1 MKSSLTLRR
10 FFPFLRWRRR
20 VNRSTLRADLMAGIV
35 SAVIVLPQ
43 GVAFATLA
51 GMPPEYGLYGAM
63 LPAIVG
69 ALWGSSWHLVSGPT
83 NATSL
88 MVFATVSTL
97 APPFTPAYVQ
107 LVLTLCLMIGII
119 KLALGVARLGALVD
133 FISTTV
139 VVGFTA
145 GAGILIIAAQLRNFF
160 GIDVPQSPSFFVATT
175 NVLSHLAEIDGWTL
189 AVGIVTLAAALA
201 GRRWLPRVPYM
212 LTGIVAGG
220 VLAYPLNVM
229 HIAHVATLG
238 PLPSALPPTS
248 MPDFSLSQ
256 WRELAPIALA
266 LTVIGLT
273 EAISSARAVALRS
286 GQRID
291 GNQEF
296 IGQGLANIAGAFT
309 SSYPTS
315 GSFNR
320 TGANFAAGART
331 PLAGVFSAFALLLI
345 LLFVKPL
352 AAYIPIAAMAAVLF
366 IVAWGLVDVAM
377 IRKLLRTSRG
387 EALTLAVTFIATLS
401 IRLEVAIL
409 VGVLVSLLVY
419 LNRTTHPRL
428 TRVLPDPAAGRR
440 FETTQHDAALCPQ
453 IDILRLDGSLFF
465 GAVEHVRDELEA
477 LRRERTDVRH
487 MLLVASAINFVDAS
501 GADLLEQEA
510 RAFRTAGVTLSLC
523 NLKPQVRDVL
533 KRGGQLD
540 AIGRENVYDTKDD
553 AIRSIYARLNAGTC
567 ALCNARV
574 FNECHVALP
583 DGSPR
588 ERPRPDFA
596 LASKGHVT

>member
-1 MKSSLTLRR
+1 LKFHARNL
-10 FFPFLRWRRR
+10 FPFLRWRHQITRE
-20 VNRSTLRADLMAGIV
+20 SLRADALAAVV

-63 LPAIVG
+63 LPAVVG

-88 MVFATVSTL
+88 MVFATVSAFAT
-97 APPFTPAYVQ
+97 PFTPLYVQ
-107 LVLTLCLMIGII
+107 LVLTLCLMIGIV
-119 KLALGVARLGALVD
+119 KLALGVARLGALVNY
-133 FISTTV
+133 ISTTV

-160 GIDVPQSPSFFVATT
+160 GLQVPQSSSFFIA
-175 NVLSHLAEIDGWTL
+175 LSNFVEHLPEMQPWTL
-189 AVGIVTLAAALA
+189 AVGVVTLAAALA
-201 GRRWLPRVPYM
+201 GKRWLPRVPYM
-212 LTGIVAGG
+212 LTGMIAGG
-220 VLAYPLNVM
+220 AFAYVLSVM
-229 HIAHVATLG
+229 NIAHVPTIGA
-238 PLPSALPPTS
+238 LPSALPSLST
-248 MPDFSLSQ
+248 PDFSLHT
-256 WRELAPIALA
+256 WRELAPLALA

-273 EAISSARAVALRS
+273 EAISSARAVALKS

-320 TGANFAAGART
+320 TGANYAAGART
-331 PLAGVFSAFALLLI
+331 PLASVLSAFALLGILI
-345 LLFVKPL
+345 FVRPL

-366 IVAWGLVDVAM
+366 IVAVGLIDVET
-377 IRKLLRTSRG
+377 IRKLLRIG
-387 EALTLAVTFIATLS
+387 HNEGLTLIVTFLATLS

-419 LNRTTHPRL
+419 LNRTTHPKI
-428 TRVLPDPAAGRR
+428 TRVLPDPTAPGRHFHAVAR
-440 FETTQHDAALCPQ
+440 GAPLCPQ
-453 IDILRLDGSLFF
+453 LDVLRIDGSLFF

-477 LRRERTDVRH
+477 ARAQRPQLRHV
-487 MLLVASAINFVDAS
+487 LLVGSAINFVDAS
-501 GADLLEQEA
+501 GADLLAQEA
-510 RAFRTAGVTLSLC
+510 RALRTDGVTLYLC
-523 NLKPQVRDVL
+523 KLKPQVRDVL

-540 AIGRENVYDTKDD
+540 EIGRENVFGTKDE
-553 AIRSIYARLNAGTC
+553 AIRAIYARLNVATC
-567 ALCNARV
+567 AACAARV
-574 FNECHVALP
+574 FNECQRVLP
-583 DGSPR
+583 DGTLRDPA
-588 ERPRPDFA
+588 RPDFE
-596 LASKGHVT
+596 LASQGSTPN

>member
-1 MKSSLTLRR
+1 MKLSARR
-10 FFPFLRWRRR
+10 LFPVLRWRHR
-20 VNRSTLRADLMAGIV
+20 VTRAALRADLLAGIV
-35 SAVIVLPQ
+35 SALIVLPQ

-88 MVFATVSTL
+88 MVFATVS
-97 APPFTPAYVQ
+97 AFAVPFTPAYVQ
-107 LVLTLCLMIGII
+107 LVLTLCLMIGLI
-119 KLALGVARLGALVD
+119 KLALGIARLGALVN

-145 GAGILIIAAQLRNFF
+145 GAGLLIIAAQLHNFF
-160 GIDVPQSPSFFVATT
+160 GLSVPQSSSFFAAMSSVA
-175 NVLSHLAEIDGWTL
+175 SHLSEVDGWTL
-189 AVGIVTLAAALA
+189 AVGIVTLGAALA
-201 GRRWLPRVPYM
+201 GKRGLPRIPYM
-212 LTGIVAGG
+212 LTAIIAGG
-220 VLAYPLNVM
+220 GFAYLLAALQV
-229 HIAHVATLG
+229 AHVATLG
-238 PLPSALPPTS
+238 PLPSALPTLS
-248 MPDFSLSQ
+248 IPDFSLSE
-256 WRELAPIALA
+256 WRDLAPVALA
-266 LTVIGLT
+266 LTIIGLT

-296 IGQGLANIAGAFT
+296 IGQGLANIAGSFT

-331 PLAGVFSAFALLLI
+331 PLAAVFSAFALLLI
-345 LLFVKPL
+345 LVSVKPL
-352 AAYIPIAAMAAVLF
+352 AAFIPIASMAAVLF
-366 IVAWGLVDVAM
+366 IVAWGLVDFAM
-377 IRKLLRTSRG
+377 IRKLLRTSRS

-401 IRLEVAIL
+401 IRLEAAIL
-409 VGVLVSLLVY
+409 IGVLVSLLVY

-440 FETTQHDAALCPQ
+440 FDTVADGTPLCPQ
-453 IDILRLDGSLFF
+453 LDILRIDGSLFF

-477 LRRERTDVRH
+477 ARAQRPDIRH
-487 MLLVASAINFVDAS
+487 LLLVGSAINFVDAS

-510 RAFRTAGVTLSLC
+510 RALRAVGVTLYLC
-523 NLKPQVRDVL
+523 NLKPPVRDVL
-533 KRGGQLD
+533 KRGGQLNV
-540 AIGRENVYDTKDD
+540 IGHENVFETKDE
-553 AIRSIYARLNAGTC
+553 AIRSIYARLDVATC
-567 ALCNARV
+567 NRCKTRV
-574 FNECHVALP
+574 FDECQLLLP
-583 DGSPR
+583 DGKPR
-588 ERPRPDFA
+588 EEQRPDFA
-596 LASKGHVT
+596 LASRSRDLG

>member
-1 MKSSLTLRR
+1 LSLSVRNL
-10 FFPFLRWRRR
+10 FPFLRWRHR
-20 VNRSTLRADLMAGIV
+20 VTRATLRADLLAGVV

-88 MVFATVSTL
+88 MVFATVGAL
-97 APPFTPAYVQ
+97 AVPFSPAYIQ
-107 LVLTLCLMIGII
+107 LVLTLCLMIGLI
-119 KLALGVARLGALVD
+119 KLALGVARLGALVN

-160 GIDVPQSPSFFVATT
+160 GVNVPQSSSFFTAISSVVSRLGET
-175 NVLSHLAEIDGWTL
+175 DGWTL
-189 AVGIVTLAAALA
+189 AVGVVTLGAALA
-201 GRRWLPRVPYM
+201 GKRWLPRIPYM

-220 VLAYPLNVM
+220 ALAYVLGALQ
-229 HIAHVATLG
+229 IAHVATLG
-238 PLPSALPPTS
+238 PLPSALPTLS
-248 MPDFSLSQ
+248 MPDFSLSE
-256 WRELAPIALA
+256 WRDLAPVALA

-320 TGANFAAGART
+320 TGANFAAGAHT

-345 LLFVKPL
+345 LLLVKPL
-352 AAYIPIAAMAAVLF
+352 AAYIAIASMAAVLF
-366 IVAWGLVDVAM
+366 IVAWGLIDFAM
-377 IRKLLRTSRG
+377 IRRLLRTSRS
-387 EALTLAVTFIATLS
+387 EALTLAVTFIATLA

-409 VGVLVSLLVY
+409 VGVLVSLLIY

-428 TRVLPDPAAGRR
+428 TRVLPDPAAARR
-440 FETTQHDAALCPQ
+440 FEPVAVDEPLCPQ
-453 IDILRLDGSLFF
+453 LDILRIDGSLFF

-477 LRRERTDVRH
+477 ARAQRPGLRH
-487 MLLVASAINFVDAS
+487 LLVVGSAINFVDAS

-510 RAFRTAGVTLSLC
+510 RTLRASGVSLYLC

-533 KRGGQLD
+533 KRGGHLN
-540 AIGRENVYDTKDD
+540 AIGRENIFETKDE
-553 AIRSIYARLNAGTC
+553 AIRSIYARLDVSTC
-567 ALCNARV
+567 SRCQARV
-574 FNECHVALP
+574 FNECQHLLP

-588 ERPRPDFA
+588 EQQRPDFA
-596 LASKGHVT
+596 LASHSSGPK